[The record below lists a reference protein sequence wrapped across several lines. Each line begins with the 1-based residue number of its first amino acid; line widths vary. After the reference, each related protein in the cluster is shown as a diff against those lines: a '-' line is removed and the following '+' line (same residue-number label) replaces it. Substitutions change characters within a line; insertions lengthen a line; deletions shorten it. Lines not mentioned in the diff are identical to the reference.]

1 LTGIFPSLGR
11 CKRIVLEARGGAAI
25 LSHRLGFP
33 AWSVVASLVLALS
46 GCAVKQTTVIQPFA
60 VPAPPREATL
70 DELIANLNSQADDIR
85 TLQAKVDLETTT
97 GSVYSGVINEYHD
110 VQGYILIQKPSLI
123 RIIGQAPVVGTN
135 IFDMVSDADE
145 FRLYI
150 PSKEK
155 FIVGKTSLHR
165 ASENKLENLR
175 PQHILDA
182 MLVPA
187 ISPQDHCYLEEAE
200 EGTSKS
206 ERRYYIVSVLGIE
219 PNGTLELKRKIWFDR
234 SDLEMARL
242 QLYEPGG
249 RHVEDAQYSGYLNF
263 EGIRYPTRILVK
275 RPIEDYQLAITIV
288 NIPTIDQ
295 PIDPAKF
302 TLQKPAGAE
311 LVDLDAE
318 PSKSSGGGPPVTRG
332 GSEIR

>member
-1 LTGIFPSLGR
+1 
-11 CKRIVLEARGGAAI
+11 
-25 LSHRLGFP
+25 
-33 AWSVVASLVLALS
+33 VALLALS
-46 GCAVKQTTVIQPFA
+46 AAGCTAVKQTTVIQPFE

-70 DELIANLNSQADDIR
+70 DELIANLNSQADDVR

-110 VQGYILIQKPSLI
+110 VQGYILIQKPDLI

-145 FRLYI
+145 FRLSI
-150 PSKEK
+150 PSKGK

-165 ASENKLENLR
+165 DSENKLENLR
-175 PQHILDA
+175 PKHILDA
-182 MLVPA
+182 MLVPP
-187 ISPQDHCYLEEAE
+187 ISAHDRCYLEEAE
-200 EGTSKS
+200 SEAAKKD
-206 ERRYYIVSVLGIE
+206 ERRYYIVTVLGIE
-219 PNGTLELKRKIWFDR
+219 PSGTVELKRKVWFDR

-249 RHVEDAQYSGYLNF
+249 RHVEDVQYSDYQNF
-263 EGIRYPTRILVK
+263 GGTRYPTRILLK

-288 NIPTIDQ
+288 NVPTLNQ

-302 TLQKPAGAE
+302 TLQKPDGAE
-311 LVDLDAE
+311 LVDLNAE
-318 PSKSSGGGPPVTRG
+318 PSKSSLGAAPAKRAGAKSGD
-332 GSEIR
+332 

>member
-1 LTGIFPSLGR
+1 MRRILPSLG
-11 CKRIVLEARGGAAI
+11 LRGWFI
-25 LSHRLGFP
+25 
-33 AWSVVASLVLALS
+33 LALLALTAA
-46 GCAVKQTTVIQPFA
+46 GCTAIKQTTVIQPFA

-70 DELIANLNSQADDIR
+70 DELIANLNSQADDVR

-110 VQGYILIQKPSLI
+110 VQGYVLIQKPDLI

-155 FIVGKTSLHR
+155 FIVGKTSLR
-165 ASENKLENLR
+165 RDSENKLENMR
-175 PQHILDA
+175 PRHILDA
-182 MLVPA
+182 MLVPGVSA
-187 ISPQDHCYLEEAE
+187 HDHCYLEEAE
-200 EGTSKS
+200 LEGANKS
-206 ERRYYIVSVLGIE
+206 ERRYYIVTVLGIE
-219 PNGTLELKRKIWFDR
+219 PNGTVELKRKVWFDR

-249 RHVEDAQYSGYLNF
+249 RHVEDVQYSDYQNLG
-263 EGIRYPTRILVK
+263 GTRYPTRILVK

-288 NIPTIDQ
+288 NIPTLNQ

-311 LVDLDAE
+311 LVDLDTE
-318 PSKSSGGGPPVTRG
+318 PSKSSLGTAPAKRTGAKSGD
-332 GSEIR
+332 

>member
-1 LTGIFPSLGR
+1 LRRISAAVGFRGR
-11 CKRIVLEARGGAAI
+11 
-25 LSHRLGFP
+25 F
-33 AWSVVASLVLALS
+33 VVALLVLMAS

-70 DELIANLNSQADDIR
+70 DELVANLNSQADDVR

-110 VQGYILIQKPSLI
+110 VQGYILIQKPDLI

-135 IFDMVSDADE
+135 IFDMVSNADE

-155 FIVGKTSLHR
+155 FIVGKISSLHQ
-165 ASENKLENLR
+165 ASENKLENMR

-182 MLVPA
+182 MLVPP
-187 ISPQDHCYLEEAE
+187 ISDHDHCYLEEAE
-200 EGTSKS
+200 SEGNKKE
-206 ERRYYIVSVLGIE
+206 ERRYYIVNVLGIE
-219 PNGTLELKRKIWFDR
+219 PNGAVELKRKVWFDR
-234 SDLEMARL
+234 ADLEMARL

-249 RHVEDAQYSGYLNF
+249 HHVEDVQYSDYQNF
-263 EGIRYPTRILVK
+263 GGTRYPTRILVR

-288 NIPTIDQ
+288 NIPTMNQ

-302 TLQKPAGAE
+302 TLQKPAGVE

-318 PSKSSGGGPPVTRG
+318 PSKSSARAAPARRAGAKSGD
-332 GSEIR
+332 

>member
-1 LTGIFPSLGR
+1 MRRIFPSLGFR
-11 CKRIVLEARGGAAI
+11 VW
-25 LSHRLGFP
+25 F
-33 AWSVVASLVLALS
+33 VVALLALTAA
-46 GCAVKQTTVIQPFA
+46 GCTAVKQTTVIQPFA

-70 DELIANLNSQADDIR
+70 DELIANLNSQADDVR

-110 VQGYILIQKPSLI
+110 VQGYILIQKPDLI

-145 FRLYI
+145 FRLSI
-150 PSKEK
+150 PSKAK

-165 ASENKLENLR
+165 DSENKLENLR

-187 ISPQDHCYLEEAE
+187 ISAHDHCYLEEAE
-200 EGTSKS
+200 SEAAKKD
-206 ERRYYIVSVLGIE
+206 ERRYYIVTVLGIE
-219 PNGTLELKRKIWFDR
+219 PSGTVELKRKVWFDR

-242 QLYEPGG
+242 QLYESGG
-249 RHVEDAQYSGYLNF
+249 RHVEDVQYSDYQNF
-263 EGIRYPTRILVK
+263 GGTRYPTRILLK

-288 NIPTIDQ
+288 NVPTLNQ

-302 TLQKPAGAE
+302 TLQKPDGAE
-311 LVDLDAE
+311 LVDLNAE
-318 PSKSSGGGPPVTRG
+318 PSKSSLGAAPAKRAGAKSGD
-332 GSEIR
+332 

>member
-1 LTGIFPSLGR
+1 VALL
-11 CKRIVLEARGGAAI
+11 
-25 LSHRLGFP
+25 
-33 AWSVVASLVLALS
+33 VVAAS

-70 DELIANLNSQADDIR
+70 EELIANLNSQADDVR

-110 VQGYILIQKPSLI
+110 VQGYILIQKPDLI

-135 IFDMVSDADE
+135 IFDMVSDADK
-145 FRLYI
+145 FQLYI
-150 PSKEK
+150 PSKAK

-165 ASENKLENLR
+165 DSENKLENLR

-182 MLVPA
+182 MLVPP
-187 ISPQDHCYLEEAE
+187 ISAHDHCYLEEAE
-200 EGTSKS
+200 SEAAKKD
-206 ERRYYIVSVLGIE
+206 ERRYYIATVLAIG
-219 PNGTLELKRKIWFDR
+219 PNGALELKRKVWFDR

-249 RHVEDAQYSGYLNF
+249 RHVEDVQYSDYQNF
-263 EGIRYPTRILVK
+263 GGTRYPTRILVK

-288 NIPTIDQ
+288 NVPTLNQ

-302 TLQKPAGAE
+302 TLQKPAGVE
-311 LVDLDAE
+311 LVDLDTE
-318 PSKSSGGGPPVTRG
+318 PSKSSVVAAPARRAGAKSGD
-332 GSEIR
+332 

>member
-1 LTGIFPSLGR
+1 V
-11 CKRIVLEARGGAAI
+11 VLLMLAA
-25 LSHRLGFP
+25 S
-33 AWSVVASLVLALS
+33 A
-46 GCAVKQTTVIQPFA
+46 CAVKQTTVLQPFE

-70 DELIANLNSQADDIR
+70 SELIANLNSQADAVR

-110 VQGYILIQKPSLI
+110 VQGFILIQKPSLI
-123 RIIGQAPVVGTN
+123 RIIGQAPVVGTT
-135 IFDMVSDADE
+135 IFDMVSDSSE

-155 FIVGKTSLHR
+155 FIVGKTSLLR

-187 ISPQDHCYLEEAE
+187 IDSEDHCYVEEAA
-200 EGTSKS
+200 EGTGKS
-206 ERRYYIVSVLGIE
+206 ERLYYVVNLLGIE
-219 PNGTLELKRKIWFDR
+219 PNGDLELKRKIWFDR
-234 SDLEMARL
+234 SDLEIARL
-242 QLYEPGG
+242 QLYEPNG
-249 RHVEDAQYSGYLNF
+249 HYVQDVQYSSYQNF
-263 EGIRYPTRILVK
+263 GGLRYPTRIMLK

-288 NIPTIDQ
+288 NAPTFNQ
-295 PIDPAKF
+295 PVDPAKF
-302 TLQKPAGAE
+302 TLQKPPGAE

-318 PSKSSGGGPPVTRG
+318 PSKSSGGAAAPARAAGAKSG
-332 GSEIR
+332 D